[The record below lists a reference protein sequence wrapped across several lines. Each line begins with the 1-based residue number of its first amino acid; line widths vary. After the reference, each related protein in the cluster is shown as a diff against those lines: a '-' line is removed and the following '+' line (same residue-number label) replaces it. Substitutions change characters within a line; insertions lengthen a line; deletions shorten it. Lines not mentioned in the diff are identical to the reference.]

1 MQDKRRAAFLTANEE
16 VKAARP
22 ESALEDKIRAISKT
36 KISNVK
42 EFNQRFDE
50 AVKKQAERRKAIKMK
65 NQDPVYKPIES
76 DDMFADIDN
85 EMGF

>member
-1 MQDKRRAAFLTANEE
+1 MQDKRRAAFLTSNEE
-16 VKAARP
+16 AKVARP
-22 ESALEDKIRAISKT
+22 ESSLEDKIRVISKT

-42 EFNQRFDE
+42 AFNQMFDD
-50 AVKKQAERRKAIKMK
+50 AVKRQAERRKAIKMK
-65 NQDPVYKPIES
+65 NQDPVYKPVES